1 MRAAAGAI
9 GSPARAP
16 GRLGHCLG
24 LRRLAQACLAT
35 AAALL
40 YGCAAAHPPQPAVA
54 HGRTRTA
61 VILAVNDVYRIEG
74 VEAGTTGGI
83 ARLRTLR
90 RELESRHP
98 DLLVLH
104 AGDLLFPSLLS
115 RTFNGEQMIN
125 TLNVLDGDSA
135 AFDERMFVVFGNH
148 EFDLVQRS
156 QAGILDRRVEESQFR
171 WVNGNVVFAAGDDG
185 QPLVAAGNLAR
196 RWIVDSGGIRV
207 GIFGL
212 TIDSRRPE
220 YAREFLDPIATAREL
235 AAGLRRDGAEV
246 VVALTHLNAR
256 DDRRLLATLGAD
268 GPDLVVGGHEHEHLA
283 CEVGGRLVL
292 KADADARTA
301 SVIELTL
308 GPDGKLATTHRLEA
322 LSAGVAED
330 CAVRGKVDAWLARH
344 EGFFCGQQPASTSP
358 PDPRCLGEVLGRSET
373 RLEAEES
380 KIRGTE
386 TNLGDWVADRMVEAF
401 APCGAQVAFVNS
413 GSLRLNQ
420 DIPAGP
426 ITRRTVE
433 ELFAYPAPMHLLR
446 IDGRTLER
454 VAAHSIDGWP
464 GAGNWLQISGFA
476 FTHDTVRRTVS
487 GVELETAGGRRP
499 VRPDEEILAVTLG
512 YLFDTGGDR
521 DGYTMLDPS
530 LVVRDCPVNGRDLK
544 GEVVIP
550 ALRAS
555 AGATGGAIA
564 PRVAGRILQ
573 QPAPSDGG
581 VADPCAGE

>member
-1 MRAAAGAI
+1 
-9 GSPARAP
+9 
-16 GRLGHCLG
+16 L
-24 LRRLAQACLAT
+24 
-35 AAALL
+35 
-40 YGCAAAHPPQPAVA
+40 
-54 HGRTRTA
+54 
-61 VILAVNDVYRIEG
+61 ILAVNDVYRIEG

-90 RELESRHP
+90 RELEREHP

-115 RTFNGEQMIN
+115 RTFNGEQMID
-125 TLNVLDGDSA
+125 TLNDLDGDPG

-156 QAGILDRRVEESQFR
+156 QAGILDRRVEQSQFR

-185 QPLVAAGNLAR
+185 QPLVAAANLAR
-196 RWIVDSGGIRV
+196 RWIVESGGIRI

-220 YAREFLDPIATAREL
+220 YAREFLDPLATAREL
-235 AAGLRRDGAEV
+235 TAELRREGAEV

-256 DDRRLLATLGAD
+256 DDRRLLATLGSD

-308 GPDGKLATTHRLEA
+308 GSDGKLATAHRLEP
-322 LSAGVAED
+322 LSGAVAED
-330 CAVRGKVDAWLARH
+330 CGVRGKVDAWLARH
-344 EGFFCGQQPASTSP
+344 EGFFCGQQPAGTP
-358 PDPRCLGEVLGRSET
+358 PNAGSLDPRCLGEVLGRSET

-380 KIRGTE
+380 KIRGSE

-420 DIPAGP
+420 DIPAGA

-433 ELFAYPAPMHLLR
+433 ELFAYPAPMYLLR

-454 VAAHSIDGWP
+454 VAAHAIEGWP
-464 GAGNWLQISGFA
+464 GAGNWLQISGFS
-476 FTHDTVRRTVS
+476 FTHDTAGRAIT
-487 GVELETAGGRRP
+487 GVELETAAGRRP
-499 VRPDEEILAVTLG
+499 LRPDEEILAVTLN

-530 LVVRDCPVNGRDLK
+530 LVVRNCPVNGKDLK

-555 AGATGGAIA
+555 RAASGGAIA
-564 PRVAGRILQ
+564 PQAVGRIRQL
-573 QPAPSDGG
+573 AAGKDGE
-581 VADPCAGE
+581 VADPCAGQ

>member
-1 MRAAAGAI
+1 VRGA
-9 GSPARAP
+9 
-16 GRLGHCLG
+16 
-24 LRRLAQACLAT
+24 
-35 AAALL
+35 
-40 YGCAAAHPPQPAVA
+40 
-54 HGRTRTA
+54 RTA

-90 RELESRHP
+90 QRLEREHP

-115 RTFNGEQMIN
+115 RTFNGEQMVD
-125 TLNVLDGDSA
+125 TLNDLDGNPA
-135 AFDERMFVVFGNH
+135 GFDERMFVVFGNH
-148 EFDLVQRS
+148 EFDLVQKS
-156 QAGILDRRVEESQFR
+156 QAKVLDRRVAESQFR
-171 WVNGNVVFAAGDDG
+171 WVNGNVVFLDGDDDK
-185 QPLVAAGNLAR
+185 PLVAGENLAP
-196 RWIVDSGGIRV
+196 RWIVESGGIRV

-220 YAREFLDPIATAREL
+220 YAKEFLDPLATARRLTAE
-235 AAGLRRDGAEV
+235 LRRDGAEV

-256 DDRRLLATLGAD
+256 DDRRILATLAAD

-283 CEVGGRLVL
+283 CEVGGRVVV

-308 GPDGKLATTHRLEA
+308 GPDGKLATRHRLEPLA
-322 LSAGVAED
+322 AEVAED
-330 CAVRGKVDAWLARH
+330 CDVRGKVDAWLARH
-344 EGFFCGQQPASTSP
+344 EGFFCGQQPAP
-358 PDPRCLGEVLGRSET
+358 QDPRCLGEVLGRSET

-380 KIRGTE
+380 KIRGSE

-433 ELFAYPAPMHLLR
+433 ELFAYPAPMYLLR
-446 IDGRTLER
+446 LRGNALEQVATHAID
-454 VAAHSIDGWP
+454 SWP
-464 GAGNWLQISGFA
+464 GAGNWLQVSGWG
-476 FTHDTVRRTVS
+476 FTHHTDARIVS
-487 GVELETAGGRRP
+487 DVVLETPAGRRP

-530 LVVRDCPVNGRDLK
+530 LVVRDCTVNGTDLK
-544 GEVVIP
+544 GQVVIP

-555 AGATGGAIA
+555 AAAGGAIA
-564 PRVAGRILQ
+564 PEVAGRILQ
-573 QPAPSDGG
+573 QPPPTDGG
-581 VADPCAGE
+581 AADPCAGD